1 MGDFT
6 VHGTEQTRWTG
17 AFFTV
22 HGNGQVYVS
31 SKAYQQFLDEA
42 EEVLVMVDSEDLR
55 LGLKPVEEETSESR
69 SLSSQKLTCLD
80 AFRSMGARLPDESDT
95 RRYPVQTDDEHDFP
109 FIVLEADSNR
119 SAPASQPETNESR
132 GNLIEKDEV
141 PDHFVKTSGGD
152 LHAPSEESTLDDPD
166 PYCMDK
172 EADWQA
178 KELETIPPNFYD
190 HCGSCEDRIQEIEE
204 RR

>member
-6 VHGTEQTRWTG
+6 VHGTATTKWQG
-17 AFFTV
+17 AYFTLRP
-22 HGNGQVYVS
+22 NGQVYIS
-31 SKAYQQFLDEA
+31 TETHEDLLDEA
-42 EEVLVMVDSEDLR
+42 EAVLVMVDREDNR
-55 LGLKPVEEETSESR
+55 LGFQPANEEDES
-69 SLSSQKLTCLD
+69 SYTVSSQKVGCTSALRRL
-80 AFRSMGARLPDESDT
+80 GVELPDESE
-95 RRYPVQTDDEHDFP
+95 RYPAQTDDEHDFP

-152 LHAPSEESTLDDPD
+152 LHAPSEDSTLDDPD
-166 PYCMDK
+166 PYCTGRD
-172 EADWQA
+172 ADWQA

-190 HCGSCEDRIQEIEE
+190 HCGSCEDRIAEIEE
-204 RR
+204 KR